1 MIITQPFDCTFFV
14 IACIFVKCCFAFD
27 MGAEQTKN
35 DATEI
40 FYNLKVLQ
48 HERPSNLT
56 LNQARNG
63 GRLPNPSDMDHKD
76 QSQVGCRELR
86 STKYISDGLC
96 TSINPVKEL
105 VCAGECLPMPVLP
118 NWIGGYGRK
127 YWSRR
132 NTQEWRCVTDKTRT
146 ERIQLQCQNGG
157 TRTYKITIVT
167 SCKCKRYTRQHN
179 ASSIINFEATFPAS
193 KRRSRGKKKSRKIHQ
208 EEIKRKRNWHELEDK
223 Q

>member
-1 MIITQPFDCTFFV
+1 MVLQPFDCTFFV
-14 IACIFVKCCFAFD
+14 IVCIFFESCFAFD
-27 MGAEQTKN
+27 KGVGQAKN

-40 FYNLKVLQ
+40 LYNHHVVRP
-48 HERPSNLT
+48 ESPSNLT
-56 LNQARNG
+56 SNQARNG
-63 GRLPNPSDMDHKD
+63 GRQPTSVQLNRNDRT
-76 QSQVGCRELR
+76 QVGCRELR

-146 ERIQLQCQNGG
+146 QRIQLQCQNGG
-157 TRTYKITIVT
+157 TRTYKITVVT

-179 ASSIINFEATFPAS
+179 ESGHVNLEEAKKRPSQS
-193 KRRSRGKKKSRKIHQ
+193 KKRSRKAGRGEARHKA
-208 EEIKRKRNWHELEDK
+208 NWHDIEDK